1 MFCLFLFLLLSSSFQ
16 INAYIQ
22 LPSHIKPSQ
31 LTIWCHEKPPVENT
45 IVDQKSFKRKI
56 KGIVK
61 MIRPDNLLPTL
72 LLNVFGGFLINPTIA
87 ILFSS
92 HFIVTTV
99 NSLLFMCAS
108 MILNDVY
115 DIKIDKINNPNR
127 PLVTGEISRKE
138 SIIVSGILL
147 LTVEV
152 LSFHYLTPN
161 LIWIMQLVML
171 KIFIYTPVLKKILF
185 VKNISCA
192 GLVSF
197 TIFVSGLAAADSLL
211 ETNANVNLFYIS
223 TNLIFFGSL
232 YNELLLDIHDMK
244 GDLANNIKTI
254 PVVFGK
260 RVSLFLAT
268 LIIGFSVF
276 SNTLS
281 IAYLYRWSVGI
292 LLPILCT
299 PIFIDLYKI
308 QKDKFS
314 NDSIMKSVKNSS
326 KTLFL
331 LLLYLGCIAFK

>member
-1 MFCLFLFLLLSSSFQ
+1 MS
-16 INAYIQ
+16 
-22 LPSHIKPSQ
+22 
-31 LTIWCHEKPPVENT
+31 
-45 IVDQKSFKRKI
+45 
-56 KGIVK
+56 
-61 MIRPDNLLPTL
+61 
-72 LLNVFGGFLINPTIA
+72 
-87 ILFSS
+87 
-92 HFIVTTV
+92 
-99 NSLLFMCAS
+99 AS
-108 MILNDVY
+108 MILNDIY
-115 DIKIDKINNPNR
+115 DVKIDKINNPNR
-127 PLVTGEISRKE
+127 PLVTGELSRKE
-138 SIIVSGILL
+138 AIIVAGILL

-314 NDSIMKSVKNSS
+314 NESIMKSVKNSS

-331 LLLYLGCIAFK
+331 LLLYLGAISLV